1 LTERASLTP
10 EVRRALLGL
19 ARGTLEAH
27 FRGEPPPRLASDR
40 SDAFGQ
46 PRGLFVTLRIGE
58 ELRGC
63 IGTLAARGD
72 ITRIVSEYALRA
84 ALDDPRFEPL
94 SAAELAGLTIEIS
107 VLGAPREI
115 AGPEDVVIGLDG
127 LIIEAGGRRGL
138 LLPQVAPEWGFDAPT
153 FVAEVCRK
161 AGLPPDA
168 WRAEGTR
175 LFAFGAEVFGEDD
188 AEREP

>member
-1 LTERASLTP
+1 MNDRAALTP
-10 EVRRALLGL
+10 EARRALLGL

-27 FRGEPPPRLASDR
+27 FRGGPPPRLASDR
-40 SDAFGQ
+40 SDTFGQ
-46 PRGLFVTLRIGE
+46 ARGLFVTLRRGE

-63 IGTLAARGD
+63 IGTVAARGE

-84 ALDDPRFEPL
+84 AFEDPRFPPL
-94 SAAELAGLTIEIS
+94 APEELPGLTIEIS

-115 AGPEDVVIGLDG
+115 SGPQDVEIGRDG
-127 LIIEAGGRRGL
+127 LIVEAGGRRGL

-168 WRAEGTR
+168 WRAEGSR
-175 LFAFGAEVFGEDD
+175 LWAFRAEVFAEDD
-188 AEREP
+188 AGE

>member
-1 LTERASLTP
+1 VTDTALNADA
-10 EVRRALLGL
+10 RRALLGL

-40 SDAFGQ
+40 SDTFGQ
-46 PRGLFVTLRIGE
+46 PRGLFVTLRRGDD
-58 ELRGC
+58 LRGC
-63 IGTLAARGD
+63 IGTVAARGE

-84 ALDDPRFEPL
+84 ALEDPRFPPL
-94 SAAELAGLTIEIS
+94 SAEELAGVTIEIS

-115 AGPEDVVIGLDG
+115 AGPDDVGIGRDG
-127 LIIEAGGRRGL
+127 LIVEAGGRRGL

-175 LFAFGAEVFGEDD
+175 LWAFGAEVFGEDD
-188 AEREP
+188 ADRGA